1 MMKKAV
7 MKKLTRTTI
16 DINEASILVKIYE
29 EPRKNVRASMTK
41 NGAILRIPLGL
52 TQERKNH
59 FYGWFN
65 DWLKSQLQNEKS
77 KQLLLGK
84 TYHHADTI
92 NVYNRIYSLDI
103 QFSNRKTH
111 GAKLKKNTIYLSLNQ
126 NDVPAHIQKSIRQ
139 LISRVVA
146 QDCLPEFEKR
156 VDYWNDTYF
165 QETINQI
172 RFKNNQTNWGS
183 CSSKRNLNFST
194 RLLFA
199 TPEAIDYVIVHELAH
214 LKELNHSAKFWKIV
228 SDVMPNYK
236 VQEKWLDK
244 NGHLCQF

>member
-1 MMKKAV
+1 MI
-7 MKKLTRTTI
+7 KLTRSAI
-16 DINEASILVKIYE
+16 EVDGVSILVKIYE

-41 NGAILRIPLGL
+41 NGAILRMPNGL
-52 TQERKNH
+52 SKERKQH
-59 FYGWFN
+59 FYSWLHN
-65 DWLKSQLQNEKS
+65 WLKEQLKTEKS
-77 KQLLLGK
+77 KQLLIGK
-84 TYHHADTI
+84 TYNHGDTI
-92 NVYNRIYSLDI
+92 NVYNRKYYLNI
-103 QFSNRKTH
+103 QYENRKTH
-111 GAKLKKNTIYLSLNQ
+111 GASLKKNTIYLKINQ
-126 NDVPAHIQKSIRQ
+126 NDIPAHTHKSIRQ
-139 LISRVVA
+139 LISRIIA
-146 QDCLPEFEKR
+146 QNCLPEFEKR

-165 QETINQI
+165 QETINNI

-214 LKELNHSAKFWKIV
+214 LKELNHSPKFWKIV

-236 VQEKWLDK
+236 KQEEWLNK